1 MVTCE
6 KGDGNY
12 GELPALDQTVERR
25 IRPRLDRLYA
35 AGKGKAT
42 LSIHPTHVES
52 PIGLV

>member
-12 GELPALDQTVERR
+12 EELPALDQTVEGR

-35 AGKGKAT
+35 AGKGKQPYPFIPHMWSFPLA
-42 LSIHPTHVES
+42 
-52 PIGLV
+52 

>member
-1 MVTCE
+1 MVTGE

-35 AGKGKAT
+35 AGKGKQPYPFIPHMWSLPLA
-42 LSIHPTHVES
+42 
-52 PIGLV
+52 